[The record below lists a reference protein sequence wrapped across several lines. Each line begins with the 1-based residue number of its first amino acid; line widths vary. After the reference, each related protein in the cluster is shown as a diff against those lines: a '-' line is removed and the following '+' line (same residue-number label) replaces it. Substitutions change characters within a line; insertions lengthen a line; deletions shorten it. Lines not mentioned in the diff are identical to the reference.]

1 MLELN
6 FTFVLQLAAF
16 LTFMWVLTR
25 FFFRPILN
33 VLDERVEK
41 TEGLKK
47 TAQEMEEEVERRTE
61 EYEERLK
68 EARVKSMEIKNA
80 LKKEGLD
87 EEKSMLSAVTKD
99 TKDIIEE
106 KKGGIYEDV
115 KKVKMEMEKLAEDIS
130 RSIAEKVL
138 GRRVK

>member
-61 EYEERLK
+61 EYEE
-68 EARVKSMEIKNA
+68 S
-80 LKKEGLD
+80 
-87 EEKSMLSAVTKD
+87 T
-99 TKDIIEE
+99 
-106 KKGGIYEDV
+106 
-115 KKVKMEMEKLAEDIS
+115 EDIRYNTPCS
-130 RSIAEKVL
+130 THGSSNSLVWFFKA
-138 GRRVK
+138 

>member
-61 EYEERLK
+61 EYEKRLK
-68 EARVKSMEIKNA
+68 EARAKSIEIKNA

-87 EEKSMLSAVTKD
+87 EEKSMVSAVIKE

-106 KKGGIYEDV
+106 NKGGIYEDV
-115 KKVKMEMEKLAEDIS
+115 KKVKMEIEKQAEDIS

-138 GRRVK
+138 GRRIK

>member
-1 MLELN
+1 
-6 FTFVLQLAAF
+6 
-16 LTFMWVLTR
+16 MWVLTR

-61 EYEERLK
+61 EYEKRLK
-68 EARVKSMEIKNA
+68 EARAKSIEIKNA

-87 EEKSMLSAVTKD
+87 EEKSMVSAVTKE

-106 KKGGIYEDV
+106 NKGGIYEDV
-115 KKVKMEMEKLAEDIS
+115 KKVKMEIEKQAEDIS

-138 GRRVK
+138 GRRIK

>member
-61 EYEERLK
+61 EYEERIK
-68 EARVKSMEIKNA
+68 EARVNSMEKKNA

-87 EEKSMLSAVTKD
+87 EEKRMVSAVTKE

-115 KKVKMEMEKLAEDIS
+115 KKVKMEMEKHAEDIS